1 MLGLL
6 LAAAAVV
13 SSPADP
19 AWLETPGGAP
29 LFVCGLGDPEDFL
42 YREDQEAI
50 VRRLAETGANGI
62 YVQAIRSHGGDGP
75 PTQNP
80 FVRNDPRRGLAPEVL
95 ERWRGR
101 LRALDAA
108 GVVTWFFV
116 YDDGACVWGCDR
128 ARDHAVPPDEEAF
141 LRSLA
146 AAFPDVPRLVWVVA
160 EEYQERFSR
169 ERASAIARVL
179 READPLGRPVG
190 VHQLPGLS
198 FDLAGDPDVSV
209 FAMQYGNAESTARE
223 LHDAVVEARRLA
235 EGRYH
240 VTMSEIPYKGL
251 GSGEE
256 ARRKVWAMAMGGA
269 YVLANGWDGL
279 TTPRARLR
287 ECALMVRFFEEADP
301 RGLAPRDDL
310 ALGATEYVLAA
321 EDGRRVAYAS
331 RTGADRTMGLRALA
345 RGRYDLLW
353 LDPATGIRAVRKGV
367 DAEGDTLW
375 PVPVTIGPEAALV
388 VRPSPET
395 GD

>member
-1 MLGLL
+1 MLPLL
-6 LAAAAVV
+6 LAAAALV
-13 SSPADP
+13 SSAADP
-19 AWLETPGGAP
+19 AWLEGPGGAP

-42 YREDQEAI
+42 YRRDQEAI

-62 YVQAIRSHGGDGP
+62 YFQAIRSHGGDGP
-75 PTQNP
+75 RTHNP
-80 FVRNDPRRGLAPEVL
+80 FVGNDPRRGLDREVL
-95 ERWRGR
+95 SRWHER
-101 LRALDAA
+101 LRTLDAA
-108 GVVTWFFV
+108 GVVAWFFV

-128 ARDHAVPPDEEAF
+128 ARDHAVPPEEEAF

-146 AAFPDVPRLVWVVA
+146 AAFPDAPRLIWIVA
-160 EEYQERFSR
+160 EEYQERFSPQR
-169 ERASAIARVL
+169 VAAIARVL

-198 FDLAGDPDVSV
+198 FDLAGDPSSTV
-209 FAMQYGNAESTARE
+209 FAMQYGNAESTARD

-251 GSGEE
+251 GNGEE

-269 YVLANGWDGL
+269 YVLANGWDGV

-331 RTGADRTMGLRALA
+331 SAGRGRAMGLRGLE

-353 LDPATGIRAVRKGV
+353 LDTVTGIRAVRKGLS
-367 DAEGDTLW
+367 AEGDALW
-375 PVPVTIGPEAALV
+375 SVPVTIGAEAALL
-388 VRPSPET
+388 VRPSPEN